1 MNNLYTIYFSKL
13 SHAKCMRDLSII
25 VAFSRDH
32 AIIAVSNFSF
42 NVNIVLFYSNDAALL
57 YCFNFRSLLSR

>member
-1 MNNLYTIYFSKL
+1 MHKL
-13 SHAKCMRDLSII
+13 FFKIIMRDLSII

-32 AIIAVSNFSF
+32 AIIAVSNFSV